1 MRGLLTLLAPA
12 VLCPALVA
20 TPAAPAHALS
30 CVRPDVVATDAERL
44 FAGKV
49 IDSVDGRV
57 LMDVREVWAGG
68 PVLARVWLVIDDGQ
82 RLWSPWADTNGGVPD
97 GYSSEETWVVATG
110 DDFRVGPCSLWPVSQ
125 VRELRPQHP
134 TAPVQPTS
142 MPLDPAPRTRAER
155 PDANAQSGSEHG
167 LVAAG
172 VGSAAGAGLL
182 GGLWTLRRRRSNP

>member
-12 VLCPALVA
+12 VLCAAVVA
-20 TPAAPAHALS
+20 TPVAPAHALS
-30 CVRPDVVATDAERL
+30 CVRPEVVATDAEHL

-57 LMDVREVWAGG
+57 LMDVREVWSGG
-68 PVLARVWLVIDDGQ
+68 PVLARVWLPIDDGP
-82 RLWSPWADTNGGVPD
+82 RMWSPWADKNGGFPD
-97 GYSSEETWVVATG
+97 GYSSEQTWVVATG
-110 DDFRVGPCSLWPVSQ
+110 DDFTVGPCSLWPVSQ

-142 MPLDPAPRTRAER
+142 MPLDPAPPTPAATRSGD
-155 PDANAQSGSEHG
+155 PDPIAGG

-172 VGSAAGAGLL
+172 AGSAAGTGVL
-182 GGLWTLRRRRSNP
+182 GGLWVLRRRRNRP